1 MTLENAK
8 TPLPVLDAIQY
19 GFTSWLLQPTSTTAR
34 APTAGSLRGPDAIL
48 TTAFHVQSRTNCW
61 YHFCLGRVSK
71 MWAAAVAQYTL
82 PDRHPCTQLHWTSLL
97 VSALWQFSKAF
108 WGHRNEVVHGATIEE
123 QAQRMIASLHQS
135 TTAHYAAYHDNLNL
149 VLAQHQHLFTTR
161 TLVERLRAP
170 MILWLHGIALLTRQ

>member
-1 MTLENAK
+1 
-8 TPLPVLDAIQY
+8 
-19 GFTSWLLQPTSTTAR
+19 
-34 APTAGSLRGPDAIL
+34 
-48 TTAFHVQSRTNCW
+48 
-61 YHFCLGRVSK
+61 
-71 MWAAAVAQYTL
+71 MWAAAVAHYTL

-135 TTAHYAAYHDNLNL
+135 TTAHYAAYHDNPNL